1 MDEIGSDVAWKAD
14 KTLTGP
20 TSPDFRNSTDIFVR
34 LASLEDSSQI
44 SAIYNNEVL
53 NTTST
58 FDLRP
63 RTKSSQDK
71 WIENHQGVYPA
82 NVAVVNL
89 GQDRGIVA
97 GFGALS
103 PFRDRPAYSTTCE
116 NSIYVDTRF
125 RGRQIG
131 SLLLADL
138 IERAKLHGF
147 HSMIARISGNNEV
160 SIKLHKKHG
169 FELVGT
175 EKEVGR
181 KFGKWLDVT
190 IYQLIV

>member
-1 MDEIGSDVAWKAD
+1 MDEIGSDVAWKSEKA
-14 KTLTGP
+14 LMGL
-20 TSPDFRNSTDIFVR
+20 TSPDFRNSSEVFVR

-63 RTKSSQDK
+63 RTKNSQDK
-71 WIENHQGVYPA
+71 WIQNHQGVYPA
-82 NVAVVNL
+82 NVVIVNL
-89 GQDRGIVA
+89 GENNGIVA

-103 PFRDRPAYSTTCE
+103 PFRDRPGYSTTCE
-116 NSIYVDTRF
+116 NSIYVDSRF
-125 RGRQIG
+125 RGKQIG
-131 SLLLADL
+131 SLLLVDL

-147 HSMIARISGNNEV
+147 HSMIARISGNNEA